1 MLARCVRVRNVLDS
15 DSLADAALK
24 CQTGIIK
31 QLAAP
36 MPPNSSRSS
45 SLNEN
50 FEPPH
55 THTPHTTHTR
65 TPRLHFAISF
75 HVEGKQKFGA
85 FDTRGIQPA
94 GSFWRF
100 VAAFHFL
107 IKHPKTDA
115 IHTHAHARTHTR
127 THTQTLQDMILI
139 RLERLKQLTY

>member
-1 MLARCVRVRNVLDS
+1 MRARCVRLRNVLDS

-36 MPPNSSRSS
+36 MPPNLSRSS

-50 FEPPH
+50 FEPSH
-55 THTPHTTHTR
+55 TLSHTHTR

-94 GSFWRF
+94 GRFWRF

-115 IHTHAHARTHTR
+115 AHTHAHARTYTHAHTCR
-127 THTQTLQDMILI
+127 RCRI
-139 RLERLKQLTY
+139 